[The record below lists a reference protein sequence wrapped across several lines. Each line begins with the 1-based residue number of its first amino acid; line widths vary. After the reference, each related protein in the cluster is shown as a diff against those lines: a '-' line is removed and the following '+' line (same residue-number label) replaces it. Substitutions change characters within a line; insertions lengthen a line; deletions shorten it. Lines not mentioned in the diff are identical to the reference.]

1 METRKVVRL
10 HIVSVVLFLFFGGV
24 VSGAREVRDSVKIYF
39 RQGYSVLDM
48 SIRDNAEVLGRI
60 ADSLRWSYTDSLYT
74 LKSVEVVGGASP
86 EGTIPL
92 NRRLSE
98 KRANVLFDYL
108 SQYGILPDSLT
119 TFTFLGRDWGGLLD
133 LVEQDENVPY
143 REETIEFLRDII
155 NRCEGGE
162 KLADNNVGRLSRFMG
177 GAPYRYMYREL
188 FPEIRASRVYL
199 TYDKT
204 RNPIYLPLAQAP
216 VVLLDTPP
224 GAGVGRTVEPVPYQR
239 PFYMA
244 LKTNMLY
251 DALLVP
257 NASVEF
263 YLGKNWSISGGW
275 MHGWWK
281 SDPAH
286 WYWRMY
292 GGDLSLRRWF
302 GRRAGQKPLT
312 GHHIGIYGSAFTYDF
327 ENGGRG
333 YLGGQPGGTLLDRAN
348 FSAGIEYGYS
358 LPVARRLNL
367 DFTVGLG
374 WIGGQYHEY
383 LPIDDCYVWQSTSR
397 MDYFG
402 PTKLE
407 VSLVWLLGRGNINYD
422 KGGRR

>member
-24 VSGAREVRDSVKIYF
+24 LSEAREVRDSVKIYF

-119 TFTFLGRDWGGLLD
+119 TFTFLGRDWGGLLE
-133 LVEQDENVPY
+133 LVEQDDNVPY

-155 NRCEGGE
+155 SRCEGGE
-162 KLADNNVGRLSRFMG
+162 KLADNNVSRLSRFMG

-204 RNPIYLPLAQAP
+204 RNPIYLPFAEAP
-216 VVLLDTPP
+216 DVILPP
-224 GAGVGRTVEPVPYQR
+224 PSEAGIGRSVEARPLQK
-239 PFYMA
+239 PFYIA

-257 NASVEF
+257 NASVEL
-263 YLGKNWSISGGW
+263 YLGRNWSISGGW